1 MRRQDKST
9 PPIPAVTPEEQEALN
24 VLGSL
29 AEVVWLVEWAL
40 AEVHSLLI
48 DPPNA
53 EAMGT
58 GEVPESL
65 TFSLRGYIECAQH
78 DHANPLYS
86 QLKDAIAETPAQLV
100 EDWLRRHKGRRR

>member
-29 AEVVWLVEWAL
+29 AEIVWLIEWAL
-40 AEVHSLLI
+40 DLVHSKLP

-53 EAMGT
+53 EEMGT
-58 GEVPESL
+58 GKVPESL
-65 TFSLRGYIECAQH
+65 TFSLRGSIECAMH
-78 DHANPLYS
+78 DHVSPLHS
-86 QLKDAIAETPAQLV
+86 TLKDAIHETPAQLV
-100 EDWLRRHKGRRR
+100 EDWVRRKQRKER